1 MDTMRAHSSVTFQF
15 GLAQLIQGVR
25 PLFKRSD
32 ARFYSLGW
40 ILMACTKQENAAGT
54 LDVRQSFWHA

>member
-1 MDTMRAHSSVTFQF
+1 
-15 GLAQLIQGVR
+15 
-25 PLFKRSD
+25 
-32 ARFYSLGW
+32 LGW